1 MFVPALNSHNEW
13 VLVHPVS
20 TNHEV
25 DLDLYSKG
33 TDADVKVLCPSGPGK
48 FFTLFLHKRILS
60 SRSSFFRTAFQ
71 IPARYANGNLN
82 SAGNNEVTIYGASVP
97 DIIIALVFLYAQ
109 QYPLYLLNSATPWD
123 CYRIFVVAGFLDV
136 KGLQQVAIRAL
147 ELSLKKLNLELY
159 NRLPH
164 AAARD
169 GNLHGCTLSDT
180 LRKVFSKAMVDQLQT
195 IVLKATSPL
204 FPGLASLQPAL
215 ADFALTACHIT
226 WIVRYN
232 ERSLLVGPQSR
243 SEMHWALVV
252 GGMTWGFAAV
262 KFADPVLTF
271 RVSRYPLP
279 LRR

>member
-109 QYPLYLLNSATPWD
+109 QS
-123 CYRIFVVAGFLDV
+123 
-136 KGLQQVAIRAL
+136 
-147 ELSLKKLNLELY
+147 
-159 NRLPH
+159 
-164 AAARD
+164 RD